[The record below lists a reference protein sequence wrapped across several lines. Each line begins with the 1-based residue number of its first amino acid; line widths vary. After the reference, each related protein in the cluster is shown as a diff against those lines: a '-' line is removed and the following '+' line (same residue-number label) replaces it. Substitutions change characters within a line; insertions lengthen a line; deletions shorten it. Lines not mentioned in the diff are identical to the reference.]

1 MFIPV
6 IITVINKLN
15 SVVDMEQDSSENM
28 MLFTQ
33 KGANL
38 TFQLLVNH
46 VPLINTVLMT

>member
-1 MFIPV
+1 MG
-6 IITVINKLN
+6 
-15 SVVDMEQDSSENM
+15 QDSSENI

-46 VPLINTVLMT
+46 IPLITTVLMMF